1 MPVSYNPLWK
11 LLIDKGLSKS
21 QLKEKVNISTS
32 TLAKMGKNEYIALM
46 VLERICLELK
56 CQLSDVCEITKDNQL
71 ND

>member
-56 CQLSDVCEITKDNQL
+56 CQLSDVCEINKDNQL